1 MAREPV
7 LLRDRVSLLTARLD
21 RERTVSFRELIGAAT
36 SRLVVIVDFEPAPRL
51 AVLDLIRRGYL
62 EARQDGAFGEITLAR
77 VEGASAQAALPA
89 TEDPGDG

>member
-1 MAREPV
+1 MSIGGPHEV
-7 LLRDRVSLLTARLD
+7 LPPHGLE

-36 SRLVVIVDFEPAPRL
+36 SRLVVIVDFL

-77 VEGASAQAALPA
+77 VEDASPQATLPV
-89 TEDPGDG
+89 TEDPGDE